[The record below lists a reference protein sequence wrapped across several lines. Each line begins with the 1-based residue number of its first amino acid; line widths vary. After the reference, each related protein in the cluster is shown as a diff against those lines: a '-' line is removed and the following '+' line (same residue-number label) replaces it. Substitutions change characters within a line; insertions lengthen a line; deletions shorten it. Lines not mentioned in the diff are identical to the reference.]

1 MKKVIVGIGLVLFVS
16 NAWAQQS
23 SRPAKSNQIAWVKDG
38 ATAQKL
44 AQGQKKLVMQFLM
57 LGDLPDPNC

>member
-1 MKKVIVGIGLVLFVS
+1 MKKAMVGVGLVLFVS
-16 NAWAQQS
+16 NAWGQQS
-23 SRPAKSNQIAWVKDG
+23 GRPAKSNQIAWVKDA

-44 AQGQKKLVMQFLM
+44 AQAQKKLVMQFLM

>member
-1 MKKVIVGIGLVLFVS
+1 MKKLIVAIGLALLAC
-16 NAWAQQS
+16 NAWALQS
-23 SRPAKSNQIAWVKDG
+23 SQPAKSNQIAWVKDA

-44 AQGQKKLVMQFLM
+44 AAAHKKLVMQFLM